1 MIGSV
6 GGWVWTQTQDSV
18 DQNGGKRKIDSYRK
32 QGIQWQKTQRTQGKE
47 TYTHGTINARQTST
61 GRKQLKTPE

>member
-1 MIGSV
+1 MLQKEPTVMIGSV

-32 QGIQWQKTQRTQGKE
+32 AGNPMVENSENSG
-47 TYTHGTINARQTST
+47 
-61 GRKQLKTPE
+61 

>member
-1 MIGSV
+1 MHPYYYIKMLQKEPTVMIGSV

-32 QGIQWQKTQRTQGKE
+32 QGIQNSENSG
-47 TYTHGTINARQTST
+47 
-61 GRKQLKTPE
+61 

>member
-32 QGIQWQKTQRTQGKE
+32 QGIQWQKTQRTKGKE
-47 TYTHGTINARQTST
+47 THSWDNKCMPDKHGEETTENT
-61 GRKQLKTPE
+61 

>member
-1 MIGSV
+1 MHPYYYIKMLQKEPTVMIGSV

-32 QGIQWQKTQRTQGKE
+32 QGIHW
-47 TYTHGTINARQTST
+47 
-61 GRKQLKTPE
+61 